1 MSNKAKEVS
10 MSSKQ
15 TKEDSVVTIP
25 SGKPARMGNFRL
37 WKSVTAV
44 GKGKN
49 KVSVECINVSN
60 LDGTWLVRIPQ
71 TFGMFGML
79 TVAYQWSQSEDME
92 ERRRGNGF
100 IRTAI
105 SNMFYVSSVCNGF
118 FHHGIEM
125 IAAAYANPTLLQ
137 DSEEGKNFMQDAKD
151 SVERFLVWRKEYEK
165 HVAENEPTEQELHQ
179 EDIAEEA
186 MEILSEDGGTP
197 HGSRKEE

>member
-1 MSNKAKEVS
+1 MSEKNAKVVS
-10 MSSKQ
+10 MASKK
-15 TKEDSVVTIP
+15 TKEDAVVGIP
-25 SGKPARMGNFRL
+25 SGRPARMGNFRL
-37 WKSVTAV
+37 WKTLTVV
-44 GKGKN
+44 GKGKSKTN
-49 KVSVECINVSN
+49 VECINVSD

-71 TFGMFGML
+71 TYEMFGML

-125 IAAAYANPTLLQ
+125 VAAAYANPTLLQ
-137 DSEEGKNFMQDAKD
+137 DTKEGQSFKADAKD
-151 SVERFLVWRKEYEK
+151 SIERFLVWRKEYEK
-165 HVAENEPTEQELHQ
+165 HVKENEPTEQDLHQ

-186 MEILSEDGGTP
+186 MEILNGDGE
-197 HGSRKEE
+197 K

>member
-1 MSNKAKEVS
+1 MSEKNAKVVS
-10 MSSKQ
+10 MASKK
-15 TKEDSVVTIP
+15 TKEDAVVGIP
-25 SGKPARMGNFRL
+25 SGRPARMGNFRL
-37 WKSVTAV
+37 WKTLTVV
-44 GKGKN
+44 GKGKSKTN
-49 KVSVECINVSN
+49 VECINVSD

-71 TFGMFGML
+71 TYEMFGML

-125 IAAAYANPTLLQ
+125 VAAAYANPTLLK
-137 DSEEGKNFMQDAKD
+137 DTKEGQSFMADAKD
-151 SVERFLVWRKEYEK
+151 SIERFLVWRKEYEK
-165 HVAENEPTEQELHQ
+165 HVKENEPTEQDLHQ

-186 MEILSEDGGTP
+186 MEILNGDSE
-197 HGSRKEE
+197 K

>member
-1 MSNKAKEVS
+1 MSEKNAKVVS
-10 MSSKQ
+10 MASKK
-15 TKEDSVVTIP
+15 TKEDAVVGIP
-25 SGKPARMGNFRL
+25 SGRPARMGNFRL
-37 WKSVTAV
+37 WKTLTVV
-44 GKGKN
+44 GKGKAKTN
-49 KVSVECINVSN
+49 VECINVSD

-71 TFGMFGML
+71 TYEMFGML

-125 IAAAYANPTLLQ
+125 VAAAYANPTLLQ
-137 DSEEGKNFMQDAKD
+137 DTKEGQSFMADAKD
-151 SVERFLVWRKEYEK
+151 SIERFLVWRKEYEK
-165 HVAENEPTEQELHQ
+165 HVKENEPTEQDLHQ

-186 MEILSEDGGTP
+186 MEILNGDSE
-197 HGSRKEE
+197 K

>member
-1 MSNKAKEVS
+1 MSEKNAKVVS
-10 MSSKQ
+10 MASKK
-15 TKEDSVVTIP
+15 TKEDAVVGIP
-25 SGKPARMGNFRL
+25 SGRPARMGNFRL
-37 WKSVTAV
+37 WKTLTVV
-44 GKGKN
+44 GKGKAKTN
-49 KVSVECINVSN
+49 VECINVSD

-71 TFGMFGML
+71 TYEMFGML

-125 IAAAYANPTLLQ
+125 VAAAYANPILLQ
-137 DSEEGKNFMQDAKD
+137 DTKEGQSFMADAKD
-151 SVERFLVWRKEYEK
+151 SIERFLVWRKEYEK
-165 HVAENEPTEQELHQ
+165 HVKENEPTEQDLHQ

-186 MEILSEDGGTP
+186 MEILNGDSE
-197 HGSRKEE
+197 K

>member
-1 MSNKAKEVS
+1 MSEKNAKAVS
-10 MSSKQ
+10 MASKK
-15 TKEDSVVTIP
+15 TKEDAVVGIP
-25 SGKPARMGNFRL
+25 SGRPARMGNFRL
-37 WKSVTAV
+37 WRTLTVV
-44 GKGKN
+44 GKGKFKTN
-49 KVSVECINVSN
+49 VECINVSD

-71 TFGMFGML
+71 TYEMFGML

-125 IAAAYANPTLLQ
+125 VAAAYANPTLLQ
-137 DSEEGKNFMQDAKD
+137 DTKEGQSFMADAKD
-151 SVERFLVWRKEYEK
+151 SIERFLVWRKEYEK
-165 HVAENEPTEQELHQ
+165 HVKENEPTEQDLHQ

-186 MEILSEDGGTP
+186 MEILNGDSE
-197 HGSRKEE
+197 K

>member
-1 MSNKAKEVS
+1 MSEKNAKVVS
-10 MSSKQ
+10 MASKE
-15 TKEDSVVTIP
+15 TKEDAVVGIP
-25 SGKPARMGNFRL
+25 SGRPARMGNFRL
-37 WKSVTAV
+37 WKTLTVV
-44 GKGKN
+44 GKGKAKTN
-49 KVSVECINVSN
+49 VECINVSD

-71 TFGMFGML
+71 TYEMFGML

-125 IAAAYANPTLLQ
+125 VAAAYANPTLLQ
-137 DSEEGKNFMQDAKD
+137 DTKEGQSFMADAKD
-151 SVERFLVWRKEYEK
+151 SIERFLVWRKEYEK
-165 HVAENEPTEQELHQ
+165 HVKENEPTEQDLHQ

-186 MEILSEDGGTP
+186 MEILNGDSE
-197 HGSRKEE
+197 K

>member
-1 MSNKAKEVS
+1 MSEKNAKVVS
-10 MSSKQ
+10 MASKK
-15 TKEDSVVTIP
+15 TKEDAVVGIP
-25 SGKPARMGNFRL
+25 SGRPARMGNFRL
-37 WKSVTAV
+37 WKTLTVV
-44 GKGKN
+44 GKGKSKTN
-49 KVSVECINVSN
+49 VECINVSD

-71 TFGMFGML
+71 TYEMFGML

-125 IAAAYANPTLLQ
+125 VAAAYANPTLLQ
-137 DSEEGKNFMQDAKD
+137 DTKEGQSFMADAKD
-151 SVERFLVWRKEYEK
+151 SIERFLVWRKEYEK
-165 HVAENEPTEQELHQ
+165 HVKENEPTEQDLHQ

-186 MEILSEDGGTP
+186 MEILNGDSE
-197 HGSRKEE
+197 K

>member
-1 MSNKAKEVS
+1 MSEKNAKVVS
-10 MSSKQ
+10 MASKK
-15 TKEDSVVTIP
+15 TKEDAVVGIP
-25 SGKPARMGNFRL
+25 SGRPARMGNFRL
-37 WKSVTAV
+37 WKTLTVV
-44 GKGKN
+44 GKGKSKTN
-49 KVSVECINVSN
+49 VECINVSD

-71 TFGMFGML
+71 TYEMFGML

-125 IAAAYANPTLLQ
+125 VAAAYANHTLLQ
-137 DSEEGKNFMQDAKD
+137 DTKEGQSFMADAKD
-151 SVERFLVWRKEYEK
+151 SIERFLVWRKEYEK
-165 HVAENEPTEQELHQ
+165 HVKENEPTEQDLHQ

-186 MEILSEDGGTP
+186 MEILNGDSE
-197 HGSRKEE
+197 K

>member
-1 MSNKAKEVS
+1 MSEKNAKVVS
-10 MSSKQ
+10 MASKK
-15 TKEDSVVTIP
+15 TKEDAVVGIP
-25 SGKPARMGNFRL
+25 FGRPARMGNFRL
-37 WKSVTAV
+37 WKTLTVV
-44 GKGKN
+44 GKGKAKTN
-49 KVSVECINVSN
+49 VECINVSD

-71 TFGMFGML
+71 TYEMFGML

-125 IAAAYANPTLLQ
+125 VAAAYANPTLLQ
-137 DSEEGKNFMQDAKD
+137 DTKEGQSFKADAKD
-151 SVERFLVWRKEYEK
+151 SIERFLVWRKEYEK
-165 HVAENEPTEQELHQ
+165 HVKENEPTEQDLHQ

-186 MEILSEDGGTP
+186 MEILNGDGE
-197 HGSRKEE
+197 K